1 MIHVNP
7 NSKKI
12 KYALLLV
19 IPFLVV
25 SCLVFLSNKL
35 YKDISASTYTDIT
48 TQITVGNSAPS
59 FTSGP
64 AENTASTNTA
74 PTSIGGTVQFNATAT
89 DANGESYYLI
99 VCSTNSVTA
108 GSGGASP
115 TCGATTYCK
124 NTTPVSSG
132 TSTSCS
138 YTTQASDAWS
148 NAWYAFVC
156 DNNSTVAACSA
167 SSQGSGDTGSPFFVN
182 HPPSFTAISSNTPR
196 NPGTSVTWTTT
207 ASDPDTGS
215 TVELLVCKTNAMSS
229 GACTGGAWC
238 TSTAVASDPSCSYS
252 IPVPTPDGANTAY
265 VYVVDQFNLAAT
277 GAAQGTTSN
286 FTVSNVAPVVSSVV
300 INGGSNIALTE
311 GTTTAVTITADVTDN
326 NSCYG
331 AEISSVLMN
340 LYSKYS
346 HSTNGDLQCGSCTA
360 PGYDVFGERLPSDCF
375 YDVSCSVVVGSCT
388 GTSDSTASYTCTV
401 NMPYYASPTDLY
413 TGTQNWQANVTAT
426 DNNSAT
432 GSSSDTE
439 ELLSLLG
446 GSASPTLLDYG
457 TLTVGTSND
466 PLDKVITTSPTGNL
480 VLDQQHNATGSNLC
494 VNYSACTGGTPIP
507 ITYQKYSLTSSTSYA
522 SGTALST
529 TATTV
534 QLDLPRQID
543 STVPTK
549 NTYWGIFIPN
559 NIVSGVYNGLNVI
572 TYVSGMPGSYTSP
585 GSCYPRPPI

>member
-1 MIHVNP
+1 
-7 NSKKI
+7 
-12 KYALLLV
+12 
-19 IPFLVV
+19 
-25 SCLVFLSNKL
+25 
-35 YKDISASTYTDIT
+35 
-48 TQITVGNSAPS
+48 
-59 FTSGP
+59 
-64 AENTASTNTA
+64 
-74 PTSIGGTVQFNATAT
+74 
-89 DANGESYYLI
+89 
-99 VCSTNSVTA
+99 
-108 GSGGASP
+108 
-115 TCGATTYCK
+115 
-124 NTTPVSSG
+124 
-132 TSTSCS
+132 
-138 YTTQASDAWS
+138 
-148 NAWYAFVC
+148 
-156 DNNSTVAACSA
+156 
-167 SSQGSGDTGSPFFVN
+167 
-182 HPPSFTAISSNTPR
+182 
-196 NPGTSVTWTTT
+196 
-207 ASDPDTGS
+207 
-215 TVELLVCKTNAMSS
+215 
-229 GACTGGAWC
+229 
-238 TSTAVASDPSCSYS
+238 
-252 IPVPTPDGANTAY
+252 
-265 VYVVDQFNLAAT
+265 
-277 GAAQGTTSN
+277 
-286 FTVSNVAPVVSSVV
+286 
-300 INGGSNIALTE
+300 
-311 GTTTAVTITADVTDN
+311 
-326 NSCYG
+326 
-331 AEISSVLMN
+331 MN

-360 PGYDVFGERLPSDCF
+360 PGYNVFGERLPSDCF

-585 GSCYPRPPI
+585 GTCSKPLADP